1 MGNLESIVQFFPIN
15 RVSAGLYRP
24 AGALFRRGRSQPLQP
39 SDFVGRQTHQS
50 AVAELN
56 VQYIFFKLNVG

>member
-1 MGNLESIVQFFPIN
+1 MGDLESIVQFFPMN
-15 RVSAGLYRP
+15 RVSAGLYGP
-24 AGALFRRGRSQPLQP
+24 AGSLFGCSRSQPIQP
-39 SDFVGRQTHQS
+39 SDFVRGQTHQS